1 MLGDCSYQRIR
12 GEDMGRLRS
21 WVGLV
26 IWSVLAAGF
35 ARAQIP
41 VKDNLKLAEIRMH
54 DPWIVAD
61 KSTDTY
67 YMYEGGMTGTASQ
80 RRSGVIAYK
89 SKDLASWSGP
99 YVVYEVADGG
109 WADPAAGVWAPE
121 VHSYNGKYYLFATL
135 NNYKTPIA
143 PPQPAANSRNVTKI
157 EVTYGG
163 IGWHLRGTQVFVS
176 DSPLGPFKAISE
188 KPIPPADYM
197 SLDGTLYV
205 EDGKPYMVY
214 AHEWIQLVDG
224 NMEAI
229 QMTPDLTSAV
239 GEPFYLF
246 KASDAPWL
254 NNRHQ
259 TINGAHPYVT
269 DGPELFKTRTG
280 KLVMIWSS
288 YDNGSYVEALAHS
301 TSGKLAG
308 PWKQDGILV
317 GQDSGHGMIFHA
329 FDGRLMLVLHQ
340 PFDGRLARAKI
351 YEIED
356 VGETLKIKKMEY
368 F

>member
-1 MLGDCSYQRIR
+1 MKRIWLSFTFWLF
-12 GEDMGRLRS
+12 MS
-21 WVGLV
+21 ANHA
-26 IWSVLAAGF
+26 LA
-35 ARAQIP
+35 QVP
-41 VKDNLKLAEIRMH
+41 VQENLKLADIRMH
-54 DPWIVAD
+54 DPWMVAD
-61 KSTDTY
+61 KSSQTY
-67 YMYEGGMTGTASQ
+67 FMYEGGMTGTAGQ

-89 SKDLASWSGP
+89 SKDLKSWSGP
-99 YVVYEVADGG
+99 YVVFEVPDNG
-109 WADPAAGVWAPE
+109 WADPTAGVWAPE
-121 VHSYNGKYYLFATL
+121 VHSYKGKYYLFATL
-135 NNYKTPIA
+135 NNYKAPIV
-143 PPQPAANSRNVTKI
+143 PKEPAGNARNVTKI

-163 IGWHLRGTQVFVS
+163 TGWHLRGTQVFVS
-176 DSPLGPFKAISE
+176 DSLLGPFKAISE

-205 EDGKPYMVY
+205 EDGKPYMIY

-224 NMEAI
+224 NMEAVE
-229 QMTPDLTSAV
+229 MTPDLTSAA

-254 NNRHQ
+254 GDRRE
-259 TINGAHPYVT
+259 TINSAHPYVT
-269 DGPELFKTRTG
+269 DGPELYKTRTG
-280 KLVMIWSS
+280 KLLMIWSS
-288 YDNGSYVEALAHS
+288 YDKGSYVETLAHS

-317 GQDSGHGMIFHA
+317 GGDSGHGMIFRA

-356 VGETLKIKKMEY
+356 TGDSLKVKKMEY

>member
-1 MLGDCSYQRIR
+1 
-12 GEDMGRLRS
+12 MGRVRS
-21 WVGLV
+21 WVSLV
-26 IWSVLAAGF
+26 VWFVLAASL
-35 ARAQIP
+35 ARAQ
-41 VKDNLKLAEIRMH
+41 VSLQDNLKLAEIRMH

-135 NNYKTPIA
+135 NNYKAPIA
-143 PPQPAANSRNVTKI
+143 QPQPAADSRNVTRI

-163 IGWHLRGTQVFVS
+163 VGWHLRGTQVFVS

-188 KPIPPADYM
+188 KPIPPPDYM

-229 QMTPDLTSAV
+229 QMTPDLTRAV

-254 NNRHQ
+254 DSRHK

-280 KLVMIWSS
+280 KLLMIWSS

-329 FDGRLMLVLHQ
+329 FDGHLMLVLHQ

-356 VGETLKIKKMEY
+356 VGETLKVKKMEY
-368 F
+368 Y

>member
-1 MLGDCSYQRIR
+1 
-12 GEDMGRLRS
+12 MGPFRRS
-21 WVGLV
+21 ALFLCLV
-26 IWSVLAAGF
+26 YAVHAP
-35 ARAQIP
+35 AQLP
-41 VKDNLKLAEIRMH
+41 VQENLKLADIRMH
-54 DPWIVAD
+54 DPWMVAD
-61 KSTDTY
+61 KSTQTY
-67 YMYEGGMTGTASQ
+67 YMYEGGMTATNGQ
-80 RRSGVIAYK
+80 RRSGVIVYK
-89 SKDLASWSGP
+89 SKDLQSWSGP
-99 YVVYEVADGG
+99 YTVFEVADGG
-109 WADPAAGVWAPE
+109 WADPTAGVWAPE
-121 VHSYNGKYYLFATL
+121 VHSYNGRYYLFATL
-135 NNYKTPIA
+135 NNYKAPIA
-143 PPQPAANSRNVTKI
+143 QPEPPPGSRNVTKI
-157 EVTYGG
+157 DVTYGG
-163 IGWHLRGTQVFVS
+163 VGWHLRGTQIFVS

-188 KPIPPADYM
+188 KPIPPSDYM

-229 QMTPDLTSAV
+229 QMSPDLTSPVDA
-239 GEPFYLF
+239 PFYLF

-254 NNRHQ
+254 GDRTETVN
-259 TINGAHPYVT
+259 APHPYVT
-269 DGPELFKTRTG
+269 DGPELYKTRTG
-280 KLVMIWSS
+280 KLLMIWSS
-288 YDNGSYVEALAHS
+288 YDKGSYVEALAHS

-317 GQDSGHGMIFHA
+317 GGDSGHGMIFHA

-356 VGETLKIKKMEY
+356 TGDTLKIGKMIY

>member
-1 MLGDCSYQRIR
+1 MKHFRISILPLFCII
-12 GEDMGRLRS
+12 M
-21 WVGLV
+21 V
-26 IWSVLAAGF
+26 AGYSQ
-35 ARAQIP
+35 AQLP
-41 VKDNLKLAEIRMH
+41 VQENLKLADIRMH
-54 DPWIVAD
+54 DPWMVAD
-61 KSTDTY
+61 KTTQTY
-67 YMYEGGMTGTASQ
+67 YMYEGGMTGTAAQ
-80 RRSGVIAYK
+80 HRSGVIAYK
-89 SKDLASWSGP
+89 SKDLTSWSGP
-99 YVVYEVADGG
+99 YVVFEVPDGG
-109 WADPAAGVWAPE
+109 WADPTAGVWAPE
-121 VHSYNGKYYLFATL
+121 VHSLNDKYYLFATL
-135 NNYKTPIA
+135 NNYKAPIA
-143 PPQPAANSRNVTKI
+143 QPQPAGNSRSVTKI
-157 EVTYGG
+157 DVTYGG
-163 IGWHLRGTQVFVS
+163 VGWHLRGTQVFVC
-176 DSPLGPFKAISE
+176 DSPLGPFKAISV
-188 KPIPPADYM
+188 KQIPPADYM

-229 QMTPDLTSAV
+229 QMTPDLTEAV

-254 NNRHQ
+254 GNRHE
-259 TINGAHPYVT
+259 TVNGAHPYVT

-280 KLVMIWSS
+280 KLLMIWSS
-288 YDNGSYVEALAHS
+288 YDKGSYVEALAHS

-308 PWKQDGILV
+308 RWKQDGILV

-356 VGETLKIKKMEY
+356 AGDTLKVKKMEY

>member
-1 MLGDCSYQRIR
+1 MKTFGAPGVFCF
-12 GEDMGRLRS
+12 
-21 WVGLV
+21 WLV
-26 IWSVLAAGF
+26 SACF
-35 ARAQIP
+35 AISQPAVQ
-41 VKDNLKLAEIRMH
+41 DGLKLSEIRMH
-54 DPWIVAD
+54 DPWMVAD
-61 KSTDTY
+61 KSTQTY
-67 YMYEGGMTGTASQ
+67 YMYEGGMTGTEGQ

-89 SKDLASWSGP
+89 SKDLESWSGP
-99 YVVYEVADGG
+99 YIVFEVADGG

-121 VHSYNGKYYLFATL
+121 VHFYNGKYYLFATL
-135 NNYKTPIA
+135 NNYKAPIA
-143 PPQPAANSRNVTKI
+143 QPVPPANSRNATKI
-157 EVTYGG
+157 DVTYGG
-163 IGWHLRGTQVFVS
+163 VGWHLRGTQVFVC

-229 QMTPDLTSAV
+229 QMKPDLTGSA
-239 GEPFYLF
+239 GSPFYLF

-254 NNRHQ
+254 GKRTE

-269 DGPELFKTRTG
+269 DGPELYKTRTG
-280 KLVMIWSS
+280 KLLMIWSS

-301 TSGKLAG
+301 SSGKLAG
-308 PWKQDGILV
+308 PWKQDGILI
-317 GQDSGHGMIFHA
+317 GGDSGHGMIFQA

-356 VGETLKIKKMEY
+356 AGDTLRVKGMKY
-368 F
+368 H